1 MARDLSK
8 AAGGILS
15 YFVRHRTAANLLLVL
30 LLISG
35 LYAAPQMRAQ
45 FFPDVVVDDID
56 IVVKWDGAGAEDVDA
71 SIVQLLEPEL
81 QGVEG
86 VTETSA
92 TSREGTA
99 YITLEFEPGWNMSQ
113 AQEDVQ
119 AARRSDRSSHPQR
132 CGRSHHPRG

>member
-1 MARDLSK
+1 MARDLGK
-8 AAGGILS
+8 AAGGVLS

-30 LLISG
+30 LVLAG

-56 IVVKWDGAGAEDVDA
+56 VTVVWDGAGAADVDA
-71 SIVQLLEPEL
+71 AIVQVLEPEL

-92 TSREGTA
+92 RSRGCE
-99 YITLEFEPGWNMSQ
+99 SQ
-113 AQEDVQ
+113 RPI
-119 AARRSDRSSHPQR
+119 ARAMTRGSRLSSI
-132 CGRSHHPRG
+132 